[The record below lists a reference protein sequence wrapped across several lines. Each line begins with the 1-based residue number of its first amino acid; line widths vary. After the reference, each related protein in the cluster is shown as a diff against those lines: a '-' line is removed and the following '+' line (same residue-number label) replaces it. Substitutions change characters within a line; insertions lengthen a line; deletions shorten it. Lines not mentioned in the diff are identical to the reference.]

1 MYFPLKDSLRVVFY
15 FSIGQNYNPESAILL
30 LRLQAILGVGNIKI
44 ELNHTG
50 RPHIKYVVYNTQ
62 EILEKI
68 VPYFLFLYGQKR
80 FDLGKLHRIY
90 DLSNTLSKT
99 FDANL
104 ALELIHL
111 VSLLRCSDVSRHRR
125 RNCSSRRLRAVVFVG
140 IERVSPDRSG
150 RKEPAVQHLIVL

>member
-99 FDANL
+99 FDSNL

-111 VSLLRCSDVSRHRR
+111 VYSTNPKGQERKITLAEKLSTFNCSIKDPFEIPVVPENIDLPSLLGF
-125 RNCSSRRLRAVVFVG
+125 L
-140 IERVSPDRSG
+140 
-150 RKEPAVQHLIVL
+150 